1 MKIFMRILKEEFND
15 FKIFLPHLLLIAAIL
30 FFCLSGIKLTRDGPF
45 LNSDVQSVLLM
56 GGLTLGLPLLLLVFA
71 MFRDIRRA
79 VRMEKMSIKTRA
91 QLYLQGGLFATFFS
105 APPKRVSPQLRSG
118 FSMAGTP
125 LAVRESDSELSFRL
139 ADKIL
144 VVKSR
149 SLSSP
154 AYVSLLGPVSS
165 PALVREAGYLADE
178 VDKVFDS
185 ILNAEGRIELS

>member
-1 MKIFMRILKEEFND
+1 MKIFLRILKEEFNELKL
-15 FKIFLPHLLLIAAIL
+15 FMPLLLPAAAIL
-30 FFCLSGIKLTRDGPF
+30 FLSLCGLKLTQDGPF
-45 LNSDVQSVLLM
+45 LNKDVKSLLLM
-56 GGLTLGLPLLLLVFA
+56 GGVTLGLPLLLLLFA

-91 QLYLQGGLFATFFS
+91 QLYRQGGLFATIFS
-105 APPKRVSPQLRSG
+105 GPPKRVSPQLRSG

-149 SLSSP
+149 SLPSP
-154 AYVSLLGPVSS
+154 ASLSLLGPVSS

-185 ILNAEGRIELS
+185 ILSAEGRIELP